1 MILVLL
7 IFNFLIFSL
16 FEFYFWKFHRTN
28 TALLYLGGIWVYSAF
43 SSIFFSEWGDDIY
56 YNKSFEGYLL
66 FYLYYI
72 ISIIPLL
79 KVNLSSTRRIVTNE
93 KVIRCISLILLY
105 FSIIPL
111 IYNLLEFRHII
122 GDANYFIDMHD
133 ARFSTNVNV
142 GPFNVIYSFFY
153 RPIAWCSGILPVLLM
168 YNIGKYEKINKYSW
182 GIILAQI
189 VSILGS
195 TIGSSRF
202 PLVDAILSYLFAYF
216 LMKNSLSNKA
226 NKLCKRVLKSVGI
239 VLVGMLLTITVSRAV
254 SMGYVDYKKTYA
266 WISLYT
272 GEGILNYNEY
282 LMHQK
287 IQKGYVYL
295 VPFIADSQTKRKL
308 KNQDRN
314 ERTSYWYNLTGKPE
328 NRLYTF
334 YGQLIDTIGKYKA
347 AITLICISVF
357 MCFLL
362 KKRRY
367 YLSTLAIYLCYA
379 RTIYMGFMYSP
390 YTGENGNQYL
400 IHIVVVIGLIYYF
413 ENKYAKKR
421 Y

>member
-153 RPIAWCSGILPVLLM
+153 RPI
-168 YNIGKYEKINKYSW
+168 EK
-182 GIILAQI
+182 
-189 VSILGS
+189 
-195 TIGSSRF
+195 
-202 PLVDAILSYLFAYF
+202 
-216 LMKNSLSNKA
+216 
-226 NKLCKRVLKSVGI
+226 
-239 VLVGMLLTITVSRAV
+239 
-254 SMGYVDYKKTYA
+254 
-266 WISLYT
+266 
-272 GEGILNYNEY
+272 
-282 LMHQK
+282 
-287 IQKGYVYL
+287 
-295 VPFIADSQTKRKL
+295 
-308 KNQDRN
+308 
-314 ERTSYWYNLTGKPE
+314 
-328 NRLYTF
+328 
-334 YGQLIDTIGKYKA
+334 
-347 AITLICISVF
+347 
-357 MCFLL
+357 
-362 KKRRY
+362 
-367 YLSTLAIYLCYA
+367 
-379 RTIYMGFMYSP
+379 
-390 YTGENGNQYL
+390 
-400 IHIVVVIGLIYYF
+400 
-413 ENKYAKKR
+413 
-421 Y
+421 